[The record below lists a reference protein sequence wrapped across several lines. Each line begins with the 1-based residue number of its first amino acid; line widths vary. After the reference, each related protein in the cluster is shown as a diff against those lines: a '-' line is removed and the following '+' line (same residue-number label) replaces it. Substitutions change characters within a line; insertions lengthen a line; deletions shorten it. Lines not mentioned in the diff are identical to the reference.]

1 MIRNGCK
8 AFSIYIFVG
17 SVWWWW
23 DGVCD
28 VFAHDL
34 VWGSL
39 MSGCTLVSGIRGWG
53 GWRGGGWGPRC
64 APTSLTT
71 GAVGGGGG
79 EEGGGR
85 EGGNGDWFGSQ
96 VLPLTHRAQG
106 CLAKPPWQ
114 CIYRTQELEV
124 CVEATLP

>member
-1 MIRNGCK
+1 MAVRLRYTCLLVQCG
-8 AFSIYIFVG
+8 
-17 SVWWWW
+17 

-28 VFAHDL
+28 VFAHNL

-39 MSGCTLVSGIRGWG
+39 MSGCTLVSGIRSWG
-53 GWRGGGWGPRC
+53 VGGWGPRC

-71 GAVGGGGG
+71 GAVGG
-79 EEGGGR
+79 EGGGR

-114 CIYRTQELEV
+114 CIYTAQELEI

>member
-1 MIRNGCK
+1 MAARP
-8 AFSIYIFVG
+8 FSIYIFVG

-79 EEGGGR
+79 GGGR
-85 EGGNGDWFGSQ
+85 EGTRYS
-96 VLPLTHRAQG
+96 
-106 CLAKPPWQ
+106 K
-114 CIYRTQELEV
+114 
-124 CVEATLP
+124 EATQHDSDITEVQ

>member
-1 MIRNGCK
+1 M
-8 AFSIYIFVG
+8 
-17 SVWWWW
+17 
-23 DGVCD
+23 CD

-71 GAVGGGGG
+71 GAVRGEGGGGG
-79 EEGGGR
+79 RGGGGGGGGGVGGGQVGTMKCKNNCRLLISIVVWLILEMKKRR
-85 EGGNGDWFGSQ
+85 EPDEIKISDS
-96 VLPLTHRAQG
+96 VILLLII
-106 CLAKPPWQ
+106 C
-114 CIYRTQELEV
+114 
-124 CVEATLP
+124 